1 MGSTTSQ
8 QASKPTI
15 LLIESSVRGAETEQ
29 WDRIR
34 SSFNIIKYD
43 CQDEEEFCS
52 RLAPGG
58 PYSAIDAI
66 VRVGWLKAGQFA
78 THQLFRGPAIAKYPP
93 SLKLICCS
101 GHGYDAADIPALTA
115 RGITYANCP
124 DTCTEAV
131 ANTALHL
138 ILNSFR
144 YFTLAEHLARNDRW
158 LESRRIGT
166 MAVDPAGKI
175 LGIVGM
181 GDIGIAIARKAAL
194 ALDMKIHYHNRKP
207 REDLQRIGAEAVYHE
222 SLESLLRV
230 SDCICL
236 ACPLTPETKHMLC
249 TSRFGIMKPEGVR
262 IVNIA
267 RGGLIDED
275 ALLEAMKS
283 GRVVGLGLDV
293 HAAEPTL
300 NPKLKENYDTTLL
313 PHIGVCSGTSWNN
326 FDKITLTNLEEWF
339 FGDKTKVTAVD
350 QV

>member
-1 MGSTTSQ
+1 MGSIASQ
-8 QASKPTI
+8 KASKPTI
-15 LLIESSVRGAETEQ
+15 LLVESSVRGAETEQ
-29 WDRIR
+29 WDGIR

-78 THQLFRGPAIAKYPP
+78 THQIFRGPAVAKYPP

-115 RGITYANCP
+115 KGITYANCP

-158 LESRRIGT
+158 IESRRIGT
-166 MAVDPAGKI
+166 MAVDPAGKT

-194 ALDMKIHYHNRKP
+194 ALDMKVHYHNRKP

-222 SLESLLRV
+222 SLESLLR
-230 SDCICL
+230 
-236 ACPLTPETKHMLC
+236 HMLS
-249 TSRFGIMKPEGVR
+249 TSRFDIMKQEGVR

-339 FGDKTKVTAVD
+339 FGDKTKVTAVNK
-350 QV
+350 V

>member
-1 MGSTTSQ
+1 MGSIASQ
-8 QASKPTI
+8 KTSKPTV
-15 LLIESSVRGAETEQ
+15 LLVESSVRGAETEQ

-52 RLAPGG
+52 RIAPGG

-78 THQLFRGPAIAKYPP
+78 THQLFRGPAVAKYPP
-93 SLKLICCS
+93 SLRLICCS

-115 RGITYANCP
+115 KGITYANCP

-158 LESRRIGT
+158 IESRRIGT
-166 MAVDPAGKI
+166 MAVDPTGKT

-194 ALDMKIHYHNRKP
+194 ALDMKVHYHNRKP
-207 REDLQRIGAEAVYHE
+207 REDLQRIGVEAVYHE
-222 SLESLLRV
+222 SLESLLR
-230 SDCICL
+230 
-236 ACPLTPETKHMLC
+236 HMLSA
-249 TSRFGIMKPEGVR
+249 SRFNIMKSEGVR

-275 ALLEAMKS
+275 ALLDAMKS

-300 NPKLKENYDTTLL
+300 NPRLKENYDTTLL

-339 FGDKTKVTAVD
+339 FGDKSKVTAVNK
-350 QV
+350 V

>member
-1 MGSTTSQ
+1 MGSIASQ
-8 QASKPTI
+8 KTSKPTV
-15 LLIESSVRGAETEQ
+15 LLVESSVRGAETEQ
-29 WDRIR
+29 WDRVR

-52 RLAPGG
+52 RIAPGG

-78 THQLFRGPAIAKYPP
+78 THQLFRGPAVAKYPP
-93 SLKLICCS
+93 SLRLICCS

-115 RGITYANCP
+115 KGITYANCP

-158 LESRRIGT
+158 IESRRIGT
-166 MAVDPAGKI
+166 MAVDPTGKT

-194 ALDMKIHYHNRKP
+194 ALDMKVHYHNRKP
-207 REDLQRIGAEAVYHE
+207 REDLQRIGVEAVYHE
-222 SLESLLRV
+222 SLESLLR
-230 SDCICL
+230 
-236 ACPLTPETKHMLC
+236 HMLSA
-249 TSRFGIMKPEGVR
+249 SRFNIMKSEGVR

-275 ALLEAMKS
+275 ALLDAMKS

-300 NPKLKENYDTTLL
+300 NPRLKENYDTTLL

-339 FGDKTKVTAVD
+339 FGDKSKVTAVNK
-350 QV
+350 V

>member
-1 MGSTTSQ
+1 MGSIASQ
-8 QASKPTI
+8 KASKPTV
-15 LLIESSVRGAETEQ
+15 LLVESSVRGAETEQ

-78 THQLFRGPAIAKYPP
+78 THQLFRGPAVAKYPS
-93 SLKLICCS
+93 SLRLICCS

-115 RGITYANCP
+115 KGITYANCP

-158 LESRRIGT
+158 TESRRIGT
-166 MAVDPAGKI
+166 MAVDPTGKT

-194 ALDMKIHYHNRKP
+194 ALDMKVHYHNRKP

-222 SLESLLRV
+222 SLESLLR
-230 SDCICL
+230 
-236 ACPLTPETKHMLC
+236 HMLSA
-249 TSRFGIMKPEGVR
+249 SRFNIMKSEGVR

-275 ALLEAMKS
+275 ALLDAMKS

-300 NPKLKENYDTTLL
+300 NPKLKKNYDTTLL

-339 FGDKTKVTAVD
+339 FGDKTKVTAVNK
-350 QV
+350 V